1 MQFVSLATL
10 LVPSFNSGIELKG
23 PKGDSFLIFFSLSRF
38 GITQKKLFMYI
49 YVL

>member
-23 PKGDSFLIFFSLSRF
+23 PKGDSFLKFYLVTFWYPP
-38 GITQKKLFMYI
+38 KKLFMYI